1 MRLEGKVVIIT
12 GTGDG
17 QGRAAALRFAAEG
30 AHVAGCDLNAEAAAE
45 TESQVRAA
53 GGTLLSIAPLDLT
66 HEDDVAKL
74 MATTVER
81 FGRLDALY
89 NNAAAARLG
98 TALDIS
104 QEDAEFTLRGV
115 LGIPWLVTRHAV
127 PHLAN
132 STGPAVVNTASVSGI
147 VGAGMVG
154 NSTLLSIY
162 GAAKSAVIRLSQIMA
177 VEFGPLGIRVNAISP
192 GLIETPAVAAILG
205 TGTDER
211 LRRWHEEQLLIQ
223 RIGRPD
229 DVVNAAL
236 FLLSDEASYITGHNL
251 VVDGGWVASGGVG
264 HPRADV
270 LAALRESLAAGLRY

>member
-1 MRLEGKVVIIT
+1 MRMEGKVVIIT

-30 AHVAGCDLNAEAAAE
+30 ARVVGCDLNAEAAAQ

-53 GGTLLSIAPLDLT
+53 GGTFLSIAPLDLT
-66 HEDDVAKL
+66 HEQDVARL
-74 MATTVER
+74 VASAVER

-98 TALDIS
+98 TALDTS

-115 LGIPWLVTRHAV
+115 LEIPWLVTRHAV
-127 PHLAN
+127 PHLAK
-132 STGPAVVNTASVSGI
+132 SPGAAVVNTASVSGI

-154 NSTLLSIY
+154 NSTLLSLY

-177 VEFGPLGIRVNAISP
+177 VEFGPLGVRVNAISP

-223 RIGRPD
+223 RIGQPE

-236 FLLSDEASYITGHNL
+236 FLLSDQASYITGHNL